1 MMLCHCFL
9 QIEASKLSSHPVAE
23 VTITAPSAPRARGDC
38 IRDDEG
44 HDDRDIR
51 CVVCVMSWKR
61 WERRRSQRRKVD
73 FIKQTA
79 LLTVWPFD
87 RLTTSFSKQ
96 PPPTGLLG
104 NLCNGPP
111 HVSYEFQAFMI
122 SSLLAKAREQHN
134 HGEVN
139 SIVVF
144 PWVHCVVCVFAF
156 HHNKQ
161 INICFRQCLQQFHK
175 GEEARE
181 GKWSVTVSS
190 LFPCS
195 CVLVMSFV

>member
-1 MMLCHCFL
+1 MGFLDDRAKSISRREGERLSAQRGCTMATKQENKCIVCNIQPMMLCHCFL

-79 LLTVWPFD
+79 LLTV
-87 RLTTSFSKQ
+87 
-96 PPPTGLLG
+96 
-104 NLCNGPP
+104 
-111 HVSYEFQAFMI
+111 
-122 SSLLAKAREQHN
+122 
-134 HGEVN
+134 
-139 SIVVF
+139 
-144 PWVHCVVCVFAF
+144 
-156 HHNKQ
+156 
-161 INICFRQCLQQFHK
+161 
-175 GEEARE
+175 
-181 GKWSVTVSS
+181 
-190 LFPCS
+190 
-195 CVLVMSFV
+195 